1 MSIRRPGDTRAPT
14 VALSL
19 DDRIAPA
26 AELARITGAVA
37 MRHYRS
43 HLTVETKADGSPVTI
58 ADRAAEEAARAW
70 VRSRFPADGIL
81 GEELGEE
88 RPGAPRRWII
98 DPIDGTK
105 SFVRGAPLWGSLV
118 ALCEGEQVLAGAAY
132 FPAVDELVA
141 AAPGAGCW
149 WNGSRCRVSTIGAL
163 GEATV
168 LTTDERFRERPAREA
183 GWRALSHAAAVSR
196 TWGDCFGYLLVATG
210 RAEAMCD
217 PIMSPWDAAAL
228 QPIIEEAGGV
238 FTDWLGVS
246 TAFGGS
252 AVATNRALAVDVRTL
267 LTQSGSSNTS
277 DVT

>member
-1 MSIRRPGDTRAPT
+1 MSIRRPGDARTPT
-14 VALSL
+14 VALAL

-70 VRSRFPADGIL
+70 VRTRFPDDGIL

-105 SFVRGAPLWGSLV
+105 AFVRGAPLWGSLV

-163 GEATV
+163 PEATV
-168 LTTDERFRERPAREA
+168 LTTDERFRDRPDRQA

-217 PIMSPWDAAAL
+217 PILSPWDAAAL

-238 FTDWLGVS
+238 FTDWSGVS

-252 AVATNRALAVDVRTL
+252 AVATNRALAADVRTM
-267 LTQSGSSNTS
+267 LTQSRSSNSS

>member
-1 MSIRRPGDTRAPT
+1 MSIRRPDSIRPAAGGLT
-14 VALSL
+14 L
-19 DDRIAPA
+19 DDRVAPA
-26 AELARITGAVA
+26 AELARITGTVA
-37 MRHYRS
+37 LRHYRT
-43 HLTVETKADGSPVTI
+43 HLTVETKADGSPVTV
-58 ADRAAEEAARAW
+58 ADRAAETAARAW
-70 VRSRFPADGIL
+70 VQSRFPQDGIL

-88 RPGAPRRWII
+88 RPGAARRWII

-118 ALCEGEQVLAGAAY
+118 ALCEGDRVLAGAAY

-149 WNGSRCRVSTIGAL
+149 WNGSRCRVSSVSAL
-163 GEATV
+163 ADATV
-168 LTTDERFRERPAREA
+168 LTTDERFPDRPERAI
-183 GWRALSHAAAVSR
+183 GWRALARSASVSR

-217 PIMSPWDAAAL
+217 GTLSVWDAAAL

-238 FTDWLGVS
+238 FTDWLGAP

-252 AVATNRALAVDVRTL
+252 AIATNRLLAEDVRSL
-267 LTQSGSSNTS
+267 LAPTTPSTS
-277 DVT
+277 P

>member
-1 MSIRRPGDTRAPT
+1 MSIRRPGDARTPT
-14 VALSL
+14 VALAL

-70 VRSRFPADGIL
+70 VRTRFPDDGIL

-105 SFVRGAPLWGSLV
+105 AFVRGAPLWGSLV

-149 WNGSRCRVSTIGAL
+149 WNGSRCRVSAIGAL
-163 GEATV
+163 PEATV
-168 LTTDERFRERPAREA
+168 LTTDERFRDRPDRQA

-217 PIMSPWDAAAL
+217 PILSPWDAAAL

-238 FTDWLGVS
+238 FTDWSGVS

-252 AVATNRALAVDVRTL
+252 AVATNRALAADVRTM
-267 LTQSGSSNTS
+267 LTQSRSSNSS